1 MTRIRRTLNEITDG
15 VTLAQKKERLGI
27 LPPVKVGK
35 VQCPGCTKKLDVV
48 EFTGDED
55 DENYVCSKCGKRW
68 LILQTNYTPGLVPDQ
83 FKRTYMAR
91 GSI

>member
-1 MTRIRRTLNEITDG
+1 
-15 VTLAQKKERLGI
+15 
-27 LPPVKVGK
+27 VGK

-68 LILQTNYTPGLVPDQ
+68 LILQTNYTPKGAVIEQ
-83 FKRTYMAR
+83 HKVVMAKK
-91 GSI
+91 IMYDNPYA